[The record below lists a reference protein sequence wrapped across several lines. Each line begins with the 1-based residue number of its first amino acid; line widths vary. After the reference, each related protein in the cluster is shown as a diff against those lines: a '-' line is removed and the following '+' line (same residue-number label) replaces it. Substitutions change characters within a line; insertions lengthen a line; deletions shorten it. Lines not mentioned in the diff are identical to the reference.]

1 MSPLDLLTIC
11 ISVASLIFSIPAF
24 ILSLKKN
31 RREKIDLSVETFP
44 IPLKDT
50 HKMLRVDFSFY
61 NRSEIGTTI
70 LYIKLLKYNE
80 YAYTPS
86 IGTVRDVFIDSHQ
99 RKSFT
104 SYFYNTEVD
113 ELSFL
118 IKLNI
123 GKVKIRQKV
132 Q

>member
-24 ILSLKKN
+24 
-31 RREKIDLSVETFP
+31 
-44 IPLKDT
+44 
-50 HKMLRVDFSFY
+50 
-61 NRSEIGTTI
+61 I

-113 ELSFL
+113 IGDELSFL